1 MIYYLD
7 YYKSMEI
14 HQVECFL
21 AVIETGSFRAASE
34 KLNKAQSAVS
44 TAIKNLEEEL
54 GILLFDRSQYR
65 PTLTA
70 QGENIWPQL
79 VSFQQQIS
87 TIQKQAYFM
96 KQGFE
101 PKITLAVSAL
111 WPEKNLSDFVQKFTD
126 QFPFTE
132 LIIKQEV
139 LSADEIL
146 RSEEAD
152 IAISKIFD
160 ESDLFEKRDIGFV
173 DMVAVASRSHPL
185 FKIKKQLSPQKLIE
199 YRQIILKN
207 TSQESKRNA
216 GIEPGQ
222 PQIGVYSLS
231 LKKQLILCGV
241 GWGNLPSHMIE
252 KELQSKH
259 LFILKQPHDRIPAQ
273 LAWLKKKNL
282 GPCARFIISAFA
294 GS

>member
-1 MIYYLD
+1 
-7 YYKSMEI
+7 MEI

-44 TAIKNLEEEL
+44 TAIKNLEDEL
-54 GILLFDRSQYR
+54 GILLFDRSKYR
-65 PTLTA
+65 PTLTS
-70 QGENIWPQL
+70 QGENIRPQL
-79 VSFQQQIS
+79 ISFQQQIL
-87 TIQKQAYFM
+87 TIQKHAYFM

-111 WPEKNLSDFVQKFTD
+111 WPEKNLSEFIQKFTD

-152 IAISKIFD
+152 IAISKVFD
-160 ESDLFEKRDIGFV
+160 ESDEFEKRDIGTV
-173 DMVAVASRSHPL
+173 DLITVAAKTHPL
-185 FKIKKQLSPQKLIE
+185 FRLKKLISPQKLIE
-199 YRQIILKN
+199 HRQIVLKS
-207 TSQESKRNA
+207 TIQDTKRNA

-252 KELQSKH
+252 KELQSKQ
-259 LFILKQPHDRIPAQ
+259 LFILKKPHQRVTAQ

-282 GPCARFIISAFA
+282 GPCARFIISTFVGA
-294 GS
+294 